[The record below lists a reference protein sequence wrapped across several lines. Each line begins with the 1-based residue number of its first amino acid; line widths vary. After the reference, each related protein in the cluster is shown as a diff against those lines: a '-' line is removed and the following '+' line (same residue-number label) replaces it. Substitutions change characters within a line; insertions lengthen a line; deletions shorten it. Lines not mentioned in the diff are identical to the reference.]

1 MTKGQALQ
9 RTCAG
14 ASKGFLLKMR
24 MGLSKQDL
32 GKVGE
37 VYLMDKIVCCTNLT
51 LFGGSEI
58 ESEQYFVLCQGMIF
72 NVFFRRNQ

>member
-32 GKVGE
+32 GKGE
-37 VYLMDKIVCCTNLT
+37 MYILGIKLFVVPISLYLVALK
-51 LFGGSEI
+51 
-58 ESEQYFVLCQGMIF
+58 
-72 NVFFRRNQ
+72 